1 MGLGKFYLLGFGGT
15 NIGMHRDR
23 VEPDVRFVRNNL
35 RLEKNSTNWWKEEKK
50 MKCPNCRVLLNQMK
64 KDVEKIRELES
75 ERERLS
81 KLLIE
86 ARVKIVELEEEIQAI
101 MDLTEGG

>member
-1 MGLGKFYLLGFGGT
+1 
-15 NIGMHRDR
+15 
-23 VEPDVRFVRNNL
+23 
-35 RLEKNSTNWWKEEKK
+35 